1 VVEREVEEVPMQ
13 RRVADGKR
21 CQEHGCNVLGG
32 RHAEVQVKAI
42 TGDERGDIGWGLF
55 ATKDLESGLYFK
67 HLEVPHIAVITAAK
81 VKAGAELLLDK
92 YGKEYWEGR
101 QFNR

>member
-1 VVEREVEEVPMQ
+1 VQYNGRLGGQGRVVWQDVVEREVEEVPMQ

-42 TGDERGDIGWGLF
+42 TGDERGDIG
-55 ATKDLESGLYFK
+55 
-67 HLEVPHIAVITAAK
+67 
-81 VKAGAELLLDK
+81 
-92 YGKEYWEGR
+92 
-101 QFNR
+101 

>member
-1 VVEREVEEVPMQ
+1 VVWQDVVEREVEEVPMQ

-42 TGDERGDIGWGLF
+42 TGDERGDIG
-55 ATKDLESGLYFK
+55 
-67 HLEVPHIAVITAAK
+67 
-81 VKAGAELLLDK
+81 
-92 YGKEYWEGR
+92 
-101 QFNR
+101 